1 VLVVVAGAENKRFW
15 DKSPDRTR
23 SKVEFLELASSLSP
37 TEFLG
42 LSIFISAKK
51 EKRKNFVST
60 LSDIISQ
67 IDDVELTPKL

>member
-1 VLVVVAGAENKRFW
+1 MLVVVAEAENKRFW

-51 EKRKNFVST
+51 EKNFVST
-60 LSDIISQ
+60 LSDVISQ
-67 IDDVELTPKL
+67 IENVELTT

>member
-1 VLVVVAGAENKRFW
+1 VLVVVAEAENKRFW

-51 EKRKNFVST
+51 EKNFVST
-60 LSDIISQ
+60 LSDVISQ
-67 IDDVELTPKL
+67 IDNIELTTKL

>member
-1 VLVVVAGAENKRFW
+1 VLVVVAEAENKRFW

-51 EKRKNFVST
+51 EKNFVSR
-60 LSDIISQ
+60 LSDVISQ
-67 IDDVELTPKL
+67 IDNVELTTKL

>member
-1 VLVVVAGAENKRFW
+1 VLVVVAEAENKRFW

-51 EKRKNFVST
+51 EKDFVST
-60 LSDIISQ
+60 LSDVISQ
-67 IDDVELTPKL
+67 IENVELTT

>member
-1 VLVVVAGAENKRFW
+1 VLVVVAEAENKRFW

-51 EKRKNFVST
+51 EKNFVST
-60 LSDIISQ
+60 LSDVISQ
-67 IDDVELTPKL
+67 IENVELTT

>member
-1 VLVVVAGAENKRFW
+1 VLVVVAEAENKRFW

-51 EKRKNFVST
+51 EKDFVST
-60 LSDIISQ
+60 LSDVISQ
-67 IDDVELTPKL
+67 IDNIELTTKL

>member
-1 VLVVVAGAENKRFW
+1 VLVVVAEAENKRFW

-23 SKVEFLELASSLSP
+23 SKAEFLELASSLSP

-51 EKRKNFVST
+51 EKRK
-60 LSDIISQ
+60 
-67 IDDVELTPKL
+67 KLCEYTHTVCCHITD